1 MLLKGQERVG
11 DRVGWTLK
19 GRWRGRRVQ
28 DTSRVIIR
36 VHFIVRLLPNIFLL
50 LIRTQGRCC
59 CSSQRGEGGLVRAH
73 GGRTAVN
80 ITGFYSMVPRCNH
93 STAVAPRC
101 LSSFDCAPNSQC
113 SFQLINVSVDICTQD
128 DIHQ

>member
-19 GRWRGRRVQ
+19 GRWRGRRAQ

-36 VHFIVRLLPNIFLL
+36 VHFIVRLLPNIFHL
-50 LIRTQGRCC
+50 LIRSQGR

-80 ITGFYSMVPRCNH
+80 ITRFYSVVRCCNH

-101 LSSFDCAPNSQC
+101 LSGFDCPPNSQC
-113 SFQLINVSVDICTQD
+113 ISQLITVSVDICTKD
-128 DIHQ
+128 DIRQ